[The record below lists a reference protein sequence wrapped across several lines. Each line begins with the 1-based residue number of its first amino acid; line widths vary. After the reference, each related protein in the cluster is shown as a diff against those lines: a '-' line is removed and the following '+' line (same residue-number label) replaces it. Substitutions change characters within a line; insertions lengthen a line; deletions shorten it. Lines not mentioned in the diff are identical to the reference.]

1 MPVGIGQGQAEQP
14 LRADQKPR
22 RVAAPPS
29 QTGSCRDALREPRP
43 DARASREKT
52 RLAEQ
57 IPRALDHVGLRTG
70 DRSSADLE
78 FKAGRARIK
87 QQLILQRHR
96 LQDRVDLV
104 IAVGSAAQ
112 EPEAEIHLGGAAD
125 PERGRVHPSG
135 QARTRI
141 TTPHQS
147 RTLIKVARSV
157 RRSSVGFPPFSSAYM
172 R

>member
-1 MPVGIGQGQAEQP
+1 MSHLLSPACGAGNATSKEKGNIGPQLRGQGMPVGIGQGQAEQP

-70 DRSSADLE
+70 DRSSADL
-78 FKAGRARIK
+78 
-87 QQLILQRHR
+87 
-96 LQDRVDLV
+96 
-104 IAVGSAAQ
+104 
-112 EPEAEIHLGGAAD
+112 
-125 PERGRVHPSG
+125 
-135 QARTRI
+135 
-141 TTPHQS
+141 
-147 RTLIKVARSV
+147 
-157 RRSSVGFPPFSSAYM
+157 
-172 R
+172 